1 MGRGQVQPP
10 FGFLFVIFFSV
21 RPTALNFFKFYFC
34 ALRRFLA
41 NFQGYIASSGEK
53 LFQTA

>member
-1 MGRGQVQPP
+1 MTP

-21 RPTALNFFKFYFC
+21 RATSLNFYEFYSY

-41 NFQGYIASSGEK
+41 NFQAYIAPSGQK
-53 LFQTA
+53 FFQTSF